1 MAPTDPLPEPSRTL
15 ASGSDA
21 ALSGLWRAGGGL
33 DGAEADRR
41 LARFGPNEIR
51 KPRSRSLAAILLGAL
66 REPMILLLLS
76 ATGLYLVFGH
86 RAEGLFLAAGAIV
99 SVSLTVGQEARSERA
114 LKALRAMAEPSARVL
129 REGREQ
135 RLPAR
140 DLVPGDVVLVGEG
153 ERVPA
158 DLKLLSSLIVTVDES
173 LLTGEAVPTTRSGSA
188 TARPPP
194 ARAYGGD
201 GGPWLFAGT
210 LIVAGHGVAEVV
222 ETGPRTAMGRVGE
235 ALGEEGEPPTPL
247 QKTTRRLVGVVGL
260 LAVVFCA
267 VVAIVYAATR
277 QDWLGGALA
286 GLTLAI
292 ALIPEEFPMVLTVF
306 MALGARRLANRHVL
320 VRRTAVVEALGGAT
334 LLCVDKTGT
343 LTENRMR
350 LAAVWTEGR
359 RRAVGAGGADPS
371 AGPLLEAAVRACA
384 RPTNDPMD
392 RALAEAAASGQ
403 DDGEPVRVW
412 PLAPG
417 RPAYIQLW
425 SGGGRFVAGAKG
437 APEAIFSLCR
447 LEGEVRR
454 SAAQAQDDMAGEG
467 LRVLAVAGWR
477 GSRAFAGEPEDAGFR
492 FLGLVAF
499 EDPLRTD
506 APAALRVAQ
515 EAGVSVAMITGDYPA
530 TARAIAGQAGIDL
543 SGGVLTGADIDALS
557 PAALRERL
565 AGVRVFARIRAEQKL
580 ALVDAFQANGHV
592 VAMTGDGVNDAPAL
606 EAAQIGIAMGRRGSD
621 VAREAADLV
630 LLDDSF
636 AALVDGV
643 ALGRRIYA
651 NLRRAMVYITAIHV
665 PIAGLA
671 LAPLL
676 LGWPP
681 LLMPMHVV
689 LLELVID
696 PVCALAFEAAPGEA
710 AAMKR
715 PPRQAAEPLFGLR
728 QLAGAAGA
736 GAILLVVL
744 LLLYGGAAA
753 ILPIDEAR
761 GAAFAGLVVANLTFA
776 FVASTV
782 PGQGLLDRSRR
793 SFWAICALA
802 LAVLCGVL
810 ALPAWGE
817 LFSIALPPPVW
828 LVIALTA
835 GAGAGALALR
845 LSFHDRA

>member
-1 MAPTDPLPEPSRTL
+1 
-15 ASGSDA
+15 
-21 ALSGLWRAGGGL
+21 
-33 DGAEADRR
+33 
-41 LARFGPNEIR
+41 
-51 KPRSRSLAAILLGAL
+51 
-66 REPMILLLLS
+66 
-76 ATGLYLVFGH
+76 
-86 RAEGLFLAAGAIV
+86 
-99 SVSLTVGQEARSERA
+99 
-114 LKALRAMAEPSARVL
+114 MAEPIARVF
-129 REGREQ
+129 REGRER

-158 DLKLLSSLIVTVDES
+158 DLKLLSSLVVTVDES
-173 LLTGEAVPTTRSGSA
+173 LLTGEAVPTTRSGS
-188 TARPPP
+188 TAAASQP

-222 ETGPRTAMGRVGE
+222 ETGPRTAMGCVGE

-247 QKTTRRLVGVVGL
+247 QRTTRRLVGLVGL
-260 LAVVFCA
+260 LAVLFCA
-267 VVAIVYAATR
+267 MTAVLYAATR

-306 MALGARRLANRHVL
+306 MALGARRLAQNHVL
-320 VRRTAVVEALGGAT
+320 VRRTAAVEALGGAT

-343 LTENRMR
+343 LTQNRMR
-350 LAAVWTEGR
+350 LAAVWTQGRHREVGSGEG
-359 RRAVGAGGADPS
+359 DPS
-371 AGPLLEAAVRACA
+371 TAPLLEAAVLASA

-392 RALAEAAASGQ
+392 RALTEAATCGLQGA
-403 DDGEPVRVW
+403 EPVRVW
-412 PLAPG
+412 PLTPG

-425 SGGGRFVAGAKG
+425 SVDGRFAAGAKG
-437 APEAIFSLCR
+437 APEAIFSLCS

-454 SAAQAQDDMAGEG
+454 SAAEAQEDMAREG

-477 GSRAFAGEPEDAGFR
+477 GSRPFYGEPEAAGFR

-506 APAALRVAQ
+506 VPAALRVAQ
-515 EAGVSVAMITGDYPA
+515 DAGVSVAMITGDYPA

-543 SGGVLTGADIDALS
+543 SGGVLTGTDIEALS
-557 PAALRERL
+557 QTGLRERL
-565 AGVRVFARIRAEQKL
+565 AQVRVFARIRPEQKL
-580 ALVDAFQANGHV
+580 ALVDAFQAHGHV

-606 EAAQIGIAMGRRGSD
+606 EAAQIGIAMGQRGSD

-636 AALVDGV
+636 GALVGGV

-651 NLRRAMVYITAIHV
+651 NLRKAMVYIVAIHV

-671 LAPLL
+671 VAPLL
-676 LGWPP
+676 AGWPP

-715 PPRQAAEPLFGLR
+715 PPRKPDEPLFGRR
-728 QLAGAAGA
+728 QIAGAAMA
-736 GAILLVVL
+736 GAILLGVL

-753 ILPIDEAR
+753 LLPIDEAR
-761 GAAFAGLVVANLTFA
+761 GAAFAGLIVANLAFA
-776 FVASTV
+776 FVASSV

-793 SFWAICALA
+793 SLWAICALA
-802 LAVLCGVL
+802 LAVLGGVL
-810 ALPAWGE
+810 AIPAWGE
-817 LFSIALPPPVW
+817 MFSVAAPPPVW
-828 LVIALTA
+828 LAIALTA

-845 LSFHDRA
+845 LSYHDRA

>member
-1 MAPTDPLPEPSRTL
+1 MAPIDPLSEPLRTP
-15 ASGSDA
+15 ASVSDA
-21 ALSGLWRAGGGL
+21 ATSGAPLVAAGL
-33 DGAEADRR
+33 DEAEAVRR

-51 KPRSRSLAAILLGAL
+51 KPRSRNLTAIIAGAL
-66 REPMILLLLS
+66 REPMILLLLT

-86 RAEGLFLAAGAIV
+86 RAEGLFLAAGAFV

-114 LKALRAMAEPSARVL
+114 LKALRAMAEPTARVL
-129 REGREQ
+129 REGQER

-158 DLKLLSSLIVTVDES
+158 DLKLTSSLVVTVDES
-173 LLTGEAVPTTRSGSA
+173 LLTGEAVPATRSGSA
-188 TARPPP
+188 FAGPPP
-194 ARAYGGD
+194 ARACGGD

-210 LIVAGHGVAEVV
+210 LIVAGHGLAEVV

-247 QKTTRRLVGVVGL
+247 QKATRRLVGVTGL
-260 LAVVFCA
+260 LAVGFCA
-267 VVAIVYAATR
+267 VVAVLYAATR
-277 QDWLGGALA
+277 QDALGGALA

-306 MALGARRLANRHVL
+306 MALGARRLAQKHVL
-320 VRRTAVVEALGGAT
+320 VRRTAVVEALGGAS

-350 LAAVWTEGR
+350 LAAVWTYGR
-359 RRAVGAGGADPS
+359 RRDVAPGHLVSADGA
-371 AGPLLEAAVRACA
+371 LLEAAVRACA

-392 RALAEAAASGQ
+392 RALIEADGSGAEV
-403 DDGEPVRVW
+403 GEPVRVW
-412 PLAPG
+412 PLESG

-425 SGGGRFVAGAKG
+425 REGDGFAAGAKG
-437 APEAIFSLCR
+437 APEAVFSLCG
-447 LEGEVRR
+447 LEGELRGA
-454 SAAQAQDDMAGEG
+454 AAQAQDDMAREG

-477 GSRAFAGEPEDAGFR
+477 GSRPFDGAPEGAGFG

-499 EDPLRTD
+499 EDPLRCD
-506 APAALRVAQ
+506 VPEALRLAQ
-515 EAGVSVAMITGDYPA
+515 AAGVSVAMITGDYPA

-543 SGGVLTGADIDALS
+543 SGGVLTGGDVETLT

-565 AGVRVFARIRAEQKL
+565 AQVRVFARIRPEQKL

-606 EAAQIGIAMGRRGSD
+606 EAAQIGIAMGQRGSD

-636 AALVDGV
+636 GALVGGV

-651 NLRRAMVYITAIHV
+651 NLRKAMVYITAIHV

-715 PPRQAAEPLFGLR
+715 PPRKPDEALFGRR
-728 QLAGAAGA
+728 QILGAARAGA
-736 GAILLVVL
+736 LLLGVL
-744 LLLYGGAAA
+744 LLLYGGSAVW
-753 ILPIDEAR
+753 LSVEEAR
-761 GAAFAGLVVANLTFA
+761 GAAFAGLVVANLAFA
-776 FVASTV
+776 FAASSV

-793 SFWAICALA
+793 SFWLICILA
-802 LAVLCGVL
+802 SAVLCGVL
-810 ALPAWGE
+810 AIPAWAE
-817 LFSIALPPPVW
+817 LFSVAVPPPVW
-828 LVIALTA
+828 LTIALTV
-835 GAGAGALALR
+835 GAGVGALAFR
-845 LSFHDRA
+845 LTAHDRA

>member
-1 MAPTDPLPEPSRTL
+1 MAPTDRLSETLWTPASR
-15 ASGSDA
+15 SDA
-21 ALSGLWRAGGGL
+21 ATGNVSLAPRGL
-33 DGAEADRR
+33 DEAEAAWR
-41 LARFGPNEIR
+41 LARSGPNEIR
-51 KPRSRSLAAILLGAL
+51 KPRSRSMAAILLGVL

-86 RAEGLFLAAGAIV
+86 RAEGLFLAAGAII

-129 REGREQ
+129 REGRER

-158 DLKLLSSLIVTVDES
+158 DLKLLSSLVVTVDES

-188 TARPPP
+188 TAGPPP

-222 ETGPRTAMGRVGE
+222 ETGARTAMGRVGE

-267 VVAIVYAATR
+267 VVAVVYAATR

-306 MALGARRLANRHVL
+306 MALGARRLAQKHVL

-359 RRAVGAGGADPS
+359 RRAVSAGGADPS
-371 AGPLLEAAVRACA
+371 ADPLLEAAGRACA
-384 RPTNDPMD
+384 RPSNDPMD
-392 RALAEAAASGQ
+392 RALIAAAGPAQ
-403 DDGEPVRVW
+403 DAGEPARVW

-425 SGGGRFVAGAKG
+425 SSGGRFLAGAKG

-447 LEGEVRR
+447 LEGEARR

-530 TARAIAGQAGIDL
+530 TAQAIAGQAGIDL

-580 ALVDAFQANGHV
+580 DLVDAFQANGHV

-636 AALVDGV
+636 GALVDGV

-651 NLRRAMVYITAIHV
+651 NLRRAMVYIAAIHV

-671 LAPLL
+671 VAPLL
-676 LGWPP
+676 AGWPP

-715 PPRQAAEPLFGLR
+715 PPRKPDEPLFGRR
-728 QLAGAAGA
+728 QIAGAAMT
-736 GAILLVVL
+736 GAILLGVL

-753 ILPIDEAR
+753 LLPIDEAR
-761 GAAFAGLVVANLTFA
+761 GAAFAGLIVANLAFA
-776 FVASTV
+776 FVASSV

-793 SFWAICALA
+793 SLWAICALA
-802 LAVLCGVL
+802 LAVLGGVL
-810 ALPAWGE
+810 AIPAWGE
-817 LFSIALPPPVW
+817 MFSVAAPPPVW
-828 LVIALTA
+828 LAIALTA

-845 LSFHDRA
+845 LSSHDRA